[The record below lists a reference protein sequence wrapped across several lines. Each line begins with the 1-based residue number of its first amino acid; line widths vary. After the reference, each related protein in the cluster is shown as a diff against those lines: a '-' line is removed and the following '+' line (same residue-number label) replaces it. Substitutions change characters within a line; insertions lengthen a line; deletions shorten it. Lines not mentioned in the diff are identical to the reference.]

1 MFFNIIF
8 VLNYSQEKVVAV
20 REVEGN
26 ELSDQLSVDRIHAL
40 SQKISICIN
49 PEEAG
54 SNPDARLNNM
64 NNKKTK
70 VRSKRISK
78 TSN

>member
-20 REVEGN
+20 RGVKGN
-26 ELSDQLSVDRIHAL
+26 ELSDQLSVDRIHAP

-54 SNPDARLNNM
+54 SNPGARLNNM